1 MTEIK
6 MSYPR
11 LVVPDN
17 LVGHLVAHMVVVHVV
32 VVSMDNQVHLGLDSD
47 KLDSVL
53 VVVGH
58 SMTSFRIL
66 SGF

>member
-1 MTEIK
+1 MP
-6 MSYPR
+6 YPR

-17 LVGHLVAHMVVVHVV
+17 LVGHLVAHMVVVRVV
-32 VVSMDNQVHLGLDSD
+32 ADPVGNLVHLGLNSD

>member
-1 MTEIK
+1 MP
-6 MSYPR
+6 YPR

-17 LVGHLVAHMVVVHVV
+17 LVDHLVAHMVVVRVV
-32 VVSMDNQVHLGLDSD
+32 ADPVDNLVHLGLNSD